1 MNWYK
6 KQLMKIAESCI
17 SNKSD
22 DINLLSEMLSSEF
35 NIHLSKSNIENALN
49 KIAQQ
54 NKKNSS
60 VVDDVMF
67 SMSSSLADKDKMKL
81 RDILIRYSQI

>member
-54 NKKNSS
+54 GKKNSF
-60 VVDDVMF
+60 VIDDVML